1 MESKDKPLYISIAM
15 TSHEKH
21 SKIDSSIAQECVN

>member
-1 MESKDKPLYISIAM
+1 MESKDKPLHISIAM

-21 SKIDSSIAQECVN
+21 SKIDSSMAQECMN